1 MARYELPRAAEI
13 GGREYEIRSDYRAIL
28 DIISVMND
36 PDLDD
41 QERALICLCIF
52 YPDFDE
58 MPQTDYQDAVNY
70 MYWFIGGGED
80 QTQEKRPKLLDWDQD
95 FPLIVGPVNRVMG
108 KEIRDLEYL
117 HWWSFLSAYYEIG
130 ECLFSQVVSIRAKKA
145 KHKPLDKQ
153 DQEFYRRNKK
163 LIDFDH
169 HETEEE
175 KSLLG
180 EWYV

>member
-13 GGREYEIRSDYRAIL
+13 GGREYEIRSDYRAVL

-80 QTQEKRPKLLDWDQD
+80 QTNEKRPKLLDWDQD

-163 LIDFDH
+163 LVDLNC